1 MFNVQKVAAGLYE
14 HCDCTKQTLC
24 SISLCDANLCLVL
37 HNSGCQMPEGPDYLL
52 PVIILS
58 LIDPLMQNVQNQF
71 GFFPLSLSWANW
83 MKAMCSVQNKV
94 TGCCSACSHLFD
106 LFLSKWILA

>member
-1 MFNVQKVAAGLYE
+1 MQHWRIPLIASSRPGGVCGAVFNVQKVAAGLHE

-24 SISLCDANLCLVL
+24 SISLCHANLCLFL

-71 GFFPLSLSWANW
+71 GFFPLV
-83 MKAMCSVQNKV
+83 KP
-94 TGCCSACSHLFD
+94 G
-106 LFLSKWILA
+106 